1 MAAVGISG
9 VVFIAIYAIMSGTG
23 LLGYLL
29 TTCETVDSVELTESV
44 DLHGVITKKL
54 VKKCITE
61 NQNTELPKE
70 TAQIIIEK
78 RDKYLKTLSEKEKTS
93 QEIQKLQAEVES
105 LEIRVEE
112 EPDLKPVLVTKM
124 GQLEVT
130 ETEFGRIEMRVGSA
144 HVEWMETLDGINI
157 LIPSEE
163 QKELV
168 FSELEVLN
176 FPTVEHDQKVYSWGD
191 KVYISII
198 DPWSNQNS
206 KEIEM
211 IGTDGEIKIRTESG
225 NTLNYSLIE
234 TAPDTGF
241 FTGEVILTGFPN
253 LDANNDG
260 QPDASG
266 ITKGSGPTDGFLA
279 TEQEDG
285 ISTSYQF
292 SSNEVAVGRSLIQM
306 NIGEIFFVG
315 QSLYQTN
322 EIATIQVIDPDL
334 NTNPEK
340 IDFVKIKV
348 SSDTTPTGIDVI
360 LEETNEATGWF
371 EGAIKLTLEEQP
383 FEKFLRVSPG
393 DEIMVVYFDRTLPK
407 PYKVGDILEIVDVA
421 EVIE

>member
-1 MAAVGISG
+1 MSG
-9 VVFIAIYAIMSGTG
+9 VGFIAIYAIMSVTG

-44 DLHGVITKKL
+44 DLQGVITKKL
-54 VKKCITE
+54 VKKCVTE

-78 RDKYLKTLSEKEKTS
+78 RDDYLKTLSEKEKTS

-124 GQLEVT
+124 GQLQVT
-130 ETEFGRIEMRVGSA
+130 ETEFGRIEMQVGSA
-144 HVEWMETLDGINI
+144 HVEWMETLDGVNI
-157 LIPSEE
+157 VIPSEE
-163 QKELV
+163 QKEMV

-211 IGTDGEIKIRTESG
+211 IGTDGEIKIRTGSG

-234 TAPDTGF
+234 TGPDTSI
-241 FTGEVILTGFPN
+241 FTGQVILTGFPN

-285 ISTSYQF
+285 ISTSYRF
-292 SSNEVAVGRSLIQM
+292 SSNEVIVGRSLIQM

-315 QSLYQTN
+315 QSSYQTN
-322 EIATIQVIDPDL
+322 EIATIQVIDQDL

-371 EGAIKLTLEEQP
+371 EGAIKLTLEDQP
-383 FEKFLRVSPG
+383 FEKFLRVSTG

-407 PYKVGDILEIVDVA
+407 PYKVGDMLEIVDVA